1 MSEEPNKRFETED
14 KTTYPSI
21 SAEIVGTVDESLAHI
36 EQSRATMEGDLEEI
50 ERLKTDTRAML
61 TRLLAA

>member
-14 KTTYPSI
+14 KPTYPSV
-21 SAEIVGTVDESLAHI
+21 SEDVMDTVDESLAHI
-36 EQSRATMEGDLEEI
+36 ERSRATMEGDLKEI
-50 ERLKTDTRAML
+50 DRLKTDTRAML